1 MFLLFSNAKNRYI
14 IKSFHTDFQA
24 TIYMLSNNQNC
35 NIKAENIIYSIL
47 YRSMISVASGQRK
60 DLTYRHKYLS
70 AAVEYELLFS

>member
-47 YRSMISVASGQRK
+47 
-60 DLTYRHKYLS
+60 
-70 AAVEYELLFS
+70 FSTAR